1 MVNKNICLQEG
12 KDDMIKCIHENKSAM
27 MLKAK
32 ECPTIQVIRDKMSK
46 WL

>member
-12 KDDMIKCIHENKSAM
+12 KDDMIKSIHENKSAM
-27 MLKAK
+27 MLEAK
-32 ECPTIQVIRDKMSK
+32 ECPTIQVICDKTSK